1 MKFICEKSILQ
12 DAIST
17 VQKAVTGKSTMPI
30 LEGIFIQANDN
41 KLILTGSDKDLSIET
56 TITANVEESGNIVVD
71 SKLFGDIIRKLPND
85 NIHIYTNDNNTIDI
99 VCRNS
104 SSTLIY
110 MNSGDYPELPEIN
123 EDIPIL
129 ISQKILKNM
138 IKGTLFATAQD
149 ETRPILMGVDFE
161 IKDKNL
167 NMVALDGF
175 RLALVSE
182 YTDNDSN
189 INAVIPGK
197 TLSEV
202 SKILSDEDK
211 EINITFTQN
220 QILFRIDE
228 TKIISRLLEGEF
240 IKYNSIIPNEYK
252 SKITVK
258 RDQILESIERAS
270 LMAKEG
276 NNNLIKFNIEDEIM
290 VITSNSQL
298 GKAREEISIIL
309 QGEPIQIAFN
319 SKYLID
325 VFKIMEEEEVEME
338 FTTSVSPCII
348 KNKENKN
355 STYLVLPVRLLNN

>member
-12 DAIST
+12 DAIFT

-30 LEGIFIQANDN
+30 LEGILIRAIDN

-56 TITANVEESGNIVVD
+56 TVSANVENNGSIVVD
-71 SKLFGDIIRKLPND
+71 SKLFGDIIRKLPDD
-85 NIHIYTNDNNTIDI
+85 NVNIYTNDNNTIDI
-99 VCRNS
+99 LCRTS

-110 MNSGDYPELPEIN
+110 MNAEDYPELPEIT
-123 EDIPIL
+123 EDLPFL
-129 ISQKILKNM
+129 ISQKIFKNM
-138 IKGTLFATAQD
+138 IKDTLFATAQD
-149 ETRPILMGVDFE
+149 ETRPILMGVNFE
-161 IKDKNL
+161 IKNKKL

-182 YTDNDSN
+182 YINSDSD

-202 SKILSDEDK
+202 SKILNDEDK
-211 EINITFTQN
+211 EINVTFTQN

-240 IKYNSIIPNEYK
+240 INYNSIIPNEFK

-258 RDQILESIERAS
+258 RDLILESIERAS

-276 NNNLIKFNIEDEIM
+276 NNNLIKFNIEDEKLI
-290 VITSNSQL
+290 ITSNSQL
-298 GKAREEISIIL
+298 GKAREEIDIIL

-338 FTTSVSPCII
+338 FTTSISPCII
-348 KNKENKN
+348 RNKENKN